1 MKFLHQKTHFKRDT
15 NVFYLSS
22 NQKSN
27 TSLEFSFGSFTAL
40 QDGSISQERG
50 RRRRGMMVGPAASFT
65 QLWEFPLPTQFPF
78 VFTLDNQEAGSLLC
92 QPLLDFFSSEPN
104 RIWWYTYDDVPSLL
118 KIFRLIE
125 VEIRETP
132 FNSLLWEFLTAAA
145 S

>member
-1 MKFLHQKTHFKRDT
+1 MTKILH
-15 NVFYLSS
+15 LSS

-27 TSLEFSFGSFTAL
+27 TSLDFSFGSFTAL

-78 VFTLDNQEAGSLLC
+78 VFTLDNQEAGSSLC

-104 RIWWYTYDDVPSLL
+104 RRWWWYTQDDVPSLL

-145 S
+145 SCSSDF